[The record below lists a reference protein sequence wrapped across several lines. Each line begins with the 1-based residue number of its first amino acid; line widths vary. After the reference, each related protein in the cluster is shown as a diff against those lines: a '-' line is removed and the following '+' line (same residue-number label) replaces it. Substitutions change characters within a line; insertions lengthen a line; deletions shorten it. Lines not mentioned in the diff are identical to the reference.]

1 MGVVSFANVT
11 LFGVGAYGVSLSLS
25 SVRTNWSALVI
36 QFIAARRWLRRSAL
50 SRAGAADFLR
60 HRDVGG
66 RLRLQL
72 FASRLS
78 LPVIGEGGELALRP
92 RLEG

>member
-1 MGVVSFANVT
+1 LERACNTVHRRAALAPAIGLVSRRGQPIFFAIATSAV
-11 LFGVGAYGVSLSLS
+11 AYAF
-25 SVRTNWSALVI
+25 NY
-36 QFIAARRWLRRSAL
+36 
-50 SRAGAADFLR
+50 
-60 HRDVGG
+60 
-66 RLRLQL
+66 